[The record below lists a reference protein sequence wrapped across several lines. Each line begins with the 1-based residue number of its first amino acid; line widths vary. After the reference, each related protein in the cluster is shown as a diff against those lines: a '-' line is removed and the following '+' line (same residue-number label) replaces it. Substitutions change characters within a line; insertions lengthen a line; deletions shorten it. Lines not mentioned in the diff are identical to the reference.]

1 MIKPFFT
8 DVSALASSK
17 HTAERNRNYVQQLYT
32 LWNTLTGFRVSSLDG
47 LQPIIE
53 NPVERYIRQVQNAKK
68 VRDGEVIQL
77 PEGFQDIQRV
87 CQELK
92 QVNLAIFRLNGD
104 VVEFS
109 ADYHRKK
116 VNKVHFFA
124 GTPLQQK
131 RLRYA
136 ESVVKLIKQQQDFY
150 AEEMGNTHS
159 FRWSPVPTGV
169 RLNYYGGGVVP
180 VVDEKWVVG
189 GFESEAVF
197 GREKQKHEPF
207 GAFRIA
213 ISERGDDMI
222 LLEKGDST
230 PKDFKI
236 IPGHYEFIGRYLAQ
250 KQQNIIEKVTEVF
263 Q

>member
-197 GREKQKHEPF
+197 GREKQKHEPY
-207 GAFRIA
+207 GNYRIA
-213 ISERGDDMI
+213 ITESDMV
-222 LLEKGDST
+222 LLEPGDSA
-230 PKDFKI
+230 PKDFDL
-236 IPGHYEFIGRYLAQ
+236 IPGQYEFVGRFLV
-250 KQQNIIEKVTEVF
+250 KKEKNIIEKVTQAF
-263 Q
+263 S